1 MVDITIK
8 GDKLI
13 IEVDI
18 SDKAIKSAPLSKKEA
33 NKVVASTRGF
43 QAPSGA
49 NPKGIRVGL
58 NVLAPK

>member
-1 MVDITIK
+1 MDISIK

-18 SDKAIKSAPLSKKEA
+18 SDKAIKAAPLSKKES

-43 QAPSGA
+43 TSPPGA
-49 NPKGIRVGL
+49 NPKGIRIGL
-58 NVLAPK
+58 NVIAPK